1 MNIAIVGGAVFPTD
15 TGIDLQIKINLQI
28 FLYHPMLLFSVD
40 RMLWIIL

>member
-1 MNIAIVGGAVFPTD
+1 LQIVGGAVSTD
-15 TGIDLQIKINLQI
+15 TGIDADKNKSSD